1 MKGLTFILFFLFLN
15 VNAQVRDTTF
25 GLNGNVRTSIGTSNE
40 MASHV
45 LIQSDGK
52 ILVAGGQADHP
63 IFGPQRFATVRY
75 LSNGNLDTSFGTNG
89 KATFLFESQSFLNDI
104 SLQSD
109 GKILLAGQSSSGYCV
124 ARVFTDGTLDTS
136 FGTNGFTVL
145 APAFGSAGI
154 NSVVVY
160 QDDSFLVTGA
170 EQIQNST
177 NFSLK
182 LIKFTS
188 NGFIDTSFGN
198 QGILM
203 PDLDFES
210 NSGGK
215 IQIQVDGKIV
225 IGGTSKVNENNTLI
239 DKSYFLRLNAD
250 GSLDT
255 NFGTDGIILISNN
268 YKLTDFILESNNDI
282 ILIGNVNTNA
292 QGTSGNIFISKYDNL
307 GLLDSSFGT
316 NGRTIVSVNTFAEYA
331 NTITKQSDG
340 KFLLGGSYFNTSTV
354 TDGLIVR
361 FLQNGQIDNT
371 FGTNGVFQV
380 GVSNGTDI
388 ITDMIMTPNNQIVT
402 TGYANYSTNF
412 DFSTLRINIDIT
424 LDSNIE
430 EKIFCNVYPNPVV
443 DVFHIV
449 SQELI
454 DGVELYDLNG
464 RLLLKKDHN
473 DFECV
478 FSIADFPKGVYLI
491 KITSKKGLHTE
502 KIVKE

>member
-25 GLNGNVRTSIGTSNE
+25 GFNGNVRTSIGTSNE
-40 MASHV
+40 IASHV

-52 ILVAGGQADHP
+52 ILVAGDQTDHP
-63 IFGPQRFATVRY
+63 IFGPQRFAIVRY
-75 LSNGNLDTSFGTNG
+75 LSNGTLDSSFGTNG
-89 KATFLFESQSFLNDI
+89 KATFLFESQSFLNDM

-124 ARVFTDGTLDTS
+124 ARVSTDGTLDTS
-136 FGTNGFTVL
+136 FGTNGYTVL
-145 APAFGSAGI
+145 APTFGSAAI

-160 QDDSFLVTGA
+160 VDDSFLVSGT

-177 NFSLK
+177 NYSLK
-182 LIKFTS
+182 LIKFNA
-188 NGFIDTSFGN
+188 NGLVDTSFGN
-198 QGILM
+198 QGILV

-210 NSGGK
+210 NLGGK
-215 IQIQVDGKIV
+215 ILIQSDGKII
-225 IGGTSKVNENNTLI
+225 IGGASKISENNALI
-239 DKSYFLRLNAD
+239 EKTYFSRLNVN
-250 GSLDT
+250 GSIDSF
-255 NFGTDGIILISNN
+255 FGTNGVLFLEDNFSL
-268 YKLTDFILESNNDI
+268 KDFIIDNNNEI
-282 ILIGNVNTNA
+282 IFIGNTNTNA
-292 QGTSGNIFISKYDNL
+292 QGTNGNVYISKYNNL

-316 NGRTIVSVNTFAEYA
+316 NGRTIVSVNSFAEYA

-340 KFLLGGSYFNTSTV
+340 KFLLGGSYFNTLST
-354 TDGLIVR
+354 TDSLIVR

-380 GVSNGTDI
+380 TVTSGTDI

-464 RLLLKKDHN
+464 KLLLKKDHN

-491 KITSKKGLHTE
+491 KITSKKGVHTE
-502 KIVKE
+502 KIIKE